1 MMNVRR
7 TKTALLW
14 LLLLTSTATF
24 AQSDGHFSDKDQESP
39 TTEGNS
45 GYSDDSQD
53 NPATENGNNGHSDD
67 EEENPSTNTQTVIGD
82 VNGDGKVTLEDA
94 KMVVRYVLA
103 SDKSSIVGF
112 NAQVADVNGD
122 GDITMADANLIVSM
136 FLSQRKKN

>member
-24 AQSDGHFSDKDQESP
+24 AQSDGHFSDKDQDSP

-53 NPATENGNNGHSDD
+53 NPATENGSSGHSDD
-67 EEENPSTNTQTVIGD
+67 EEENPSANTQTIRGD
-82 VNGDGKVTLEDA
+82 VNHDGNV
-94 KMVVRYVLA
+94 
-103 SDKSSIVGF
+103 
-112 NAQVADVNGD
+112 
-122 GDITMADANLIVSM
+122 TMADANMVVNYFLATDKPEDFDTTAADVNEDGSVTMADANQIVNM
-136 FLSQRKKN
+136 FLSEKK

>member
-24 AQSDGHFSDKDQESP
+24 ALPDGHFSDKDQESP

-53 NPATENGNNGHSDD
+53 NPTTENGNSGHSDD
-67 EEENPSTNTQTVIGD
+67 EEENPSANTQTIRGD
-82 VNGDGKVTLEDA
+82 VNHDGSVTMADA
-94 KMVVRYVLA
+94 NMVVNYFLA
-103 SDKSSIVGF
+103 TDKPDGF
-112 NAQVADVNGD
+112 DTTAADVNED
-122 GDITMADANLIVSM
+122 GDITMADANMVVNM
-136 FLSQRKKN
+136 FLSGEK

>member
-24 AQSDGHFSDKDQESP
+24 ALSDGHFSDKDQESP

-53 NPATENGNNGHSDD
+53 NPATENGNSGHSDD
-67 EEENPSTNTQTVIGD
+67 EEENPSANTQTIRGD
-82 VNGDGKVTLEDA
+82 VNHDGSVTMADA
-94 KMVVRYVLA
+94 NMVVNYFLA
-103 SDKSSIVGF
+103 ANKPEDF
-112 NAQVADVNGD
+112 DTTAADVNGD
-122 GDITMADANLIVSM
+122 GEVTMADANQIVNM
-136 FLSQRKKN
+136 FLGGQ

>member
-53 NPATENGNNGHSDD
+53 NPATENGNSGHSDD
-67 EEENPSTNTQTVIGD
+67 EEENPSANTQTIRGD
-82 VNGDGKVTLEDA
+82 VNHDGSV
-94 KMVVRYVLA
+94 
-103 SDKSSIVGF
+103 
-112 NAQVADVNGD
+112 
-122 GDITMADANLIVSM
+122 TMADANMVVNYFLATDKPEDFDTSAADVNEDGSVTMADANQIVNM
-136 FLSQRKKN
+136 FLSGGQ

>member
-53 NPATENGNNGHSDD
+53 NPATENGNSGHSDD
-67 EEENPSTNTQTVIGD
+67 EEENPSANTQTIRGD
-82 VNGDGKVTLEDA
+82 VNHDG
-94 KMVVRYVLA
+94 
-103 SDKSSIVGF
+103 S
-112 NAQVADVNGD
+112 
-122 GDITMADANLIVSM
+122 ITMADANMVVNYFLATNKPEDFDTTAADVNEDGSVTMADANQIVNM
-136 FLSQRKKN
+136 FLSGEQ

>member
-53 NPATENGNNGHSDD
+53 NPATENGNSGHSDD
-67 EEENPSTNTQTVIGD
+67 EEENPSANTQTIRGD
-82 VNGDGKVTLEDA
+82 VNHDGSVTMADA
-94 KMVVRYVLA
+94 NMVVNYFLA
-103 SDKSSIVGF
+103 TDPSSITNF
-112 NAQVADVNGD
+112 NVDAADVNGD
-122 GDITMADANLIVSM
+122 GSITMADANQIVNM
-136 FLSQRKKN
+136 YLGAQ